1 MRIKNQFYPF
11 VCTMV
16 TVIYFA
22 FSLLLLSF
30 LNDSL
35 SVLGIY
41 IFMPALFF
49 ILPNVFPRRSFAVIL
64 VVNGL
69 MLDLYHHLPLGFSPL
84 IFIFLQTWFRIHID
98 FKKETFSKN
107 NILIYMGI
115 NILISLILYFFFYFY
130 FEMKSTW
137 HFSKFFLDLSISTLF
152 LFMIV
157 HANKLILEKIFR
169 KFQMND
175 APLGRTT

>member
-69 MLDLYHHLPLGFSPL
+69 MLDLKMDLLMVEML
-84 IFIFLQTWFRIHID
+84 VLLMD
-98 FKKETFSKN
+98 
-107 NILIYMGI
+107 
-115 NILISLILYFFFYFY
+115 SL
-130 FEMKSTW
+130 
-137 HFSKFFLDLSISTLF
+137 LDL
-152 LFMIV
+152 V
-157 HANKLILEKIFR
+157 LE
-169 KFQMND
+169 MH
-175 APLGRTT
+175 